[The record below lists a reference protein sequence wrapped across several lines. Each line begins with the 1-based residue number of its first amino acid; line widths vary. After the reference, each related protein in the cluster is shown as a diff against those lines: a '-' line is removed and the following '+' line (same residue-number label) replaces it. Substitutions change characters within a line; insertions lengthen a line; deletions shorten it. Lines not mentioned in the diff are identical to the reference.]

1 MNLTLKQ
8 FQEGFA
14 KKDISIL
21 ARAITLT
28 ESYKPEH
35 QELALKL
42 LSSLKANKPALVLG
56 ISGTPGVGKST
67 FIEAFGLEL
76 INQGKEIAVLAVDPS
91 SEITGGSIL
100 GDKTRMN
107 ELSTKAFIRPSP
119 SGSTLGGVAN
129 KTRESI
135 QLCEA
140 FGFDVIIVETV
151 GVGQSEASIA
161 QLVDV
166 FMLLMQPGAGDDLQ
180 AIKRGI
186 LELADHL
193 IVNKA
198 DGDLLA
204 KAKMTKTHLEG
215 SLEILRHKKM
225 PIHLVSALKK
235 DGINELVQI
244 ILNDK
249 SDFSLKRQSQKKKW
263 ISNILQEVVLREL
276 SKNESFLNKKDS
288 LSSDLISNKK
298 TLEQVCREIVKDLK
312 YGD

>member
-119 SGSTLGGVAN
+119 SGSALGGVAN

-198 DGDLLA
+198 DGDLLS

-225 PIHLVSALKK
+225 PIHLVSSLKK
-235 DGINELVQI
+235 DGVNELVQT

-249 SDFSLKRQSQKKKW
+249 SDFSSKRQSQKKKW
-263 ISNILQEVVLREL
+263 VSNILQEVVLREL
-276 SKNESFLNKKDS
+276 SKNESFINKKES
-288 LSSDLISNKK
+288 LSLDLISNKK